1 MNILQETEVTPQ
13 SPAQDVAES
22 IRMQI
27 KGTWNRILMT
37 HQRGMAAIWNELPE
51 GTTPQDVLD
60 ELGTDA
66 ADVFTLS
73 AALATLIGSIDA
85 DAVVHVPEGVTVTAN
100 ADGTVTLS

>member
-1 MNILQETEVTPQ
+1 MNILQETEVTLP
-13 SPAQDVAES
+13 SPAEDAAES
-22 IRMQI
+22 IRTQI
-27 KGTWNRILMT
+27 KGTWNQILMA
-37 HQRGMAAIWNELPE
+37 HQRGMATIWNDLPE

-73 AALATLIGSIDA
+73 AALATLIGSIDP

-100 ADGTVTLS
+100 DDGTVTLS